1 MVRALIYKE
10 GREKIPAREEKVDKK
25 KSKRY
30 AEEGGGARARLGVG
44 VCCGDRAFALSTAP
58 ISAHVGLSKEVD

>member
-30 AEEGGGARARLGVG
+30 AEE
-44 VCCGDRAFALSTAP
+44 
-58 ISAHVGLSKEVD
+58 EMW